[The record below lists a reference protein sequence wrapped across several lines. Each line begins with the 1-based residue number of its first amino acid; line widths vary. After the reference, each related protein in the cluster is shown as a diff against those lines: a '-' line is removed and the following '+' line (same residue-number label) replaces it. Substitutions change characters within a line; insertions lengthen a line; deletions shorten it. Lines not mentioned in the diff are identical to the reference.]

1 MGEWI
6 LTGFGFAFAPLNVA
20 AMTLGVVIG
29 MAAGAIPGLT
39 GATAMTILLPLTFA
53 FPAETG
59 ILFLLAIWNA
69 AVYAGSI
76 PAIVLDIPGTAA
88 AASVAIEGHEMA
100 RRGLARR
107 ALRASV
113 IGSTV
118 GGFVSAAALLFLSPP
133 LAALSLRFGPAELF
147 AFAFFGMATVVSLSS
162 GSLLRG
168 LIGALIG
175 LLMATV
181 GLSPDGRP
189 RFVFDPEFISGFPL
203 IPTLI
208 GVFTIPVVLDL
219 ILEQRRRIAVDTAR
233 RWEKDSFLFRAADWA
248 ANAVNFARSAV
259 IGVVV
264 GILPGAGPT
273 IAGFVAYGEARRAA
287 RPPHEFGRGDVR
299 GVIAADTANNA
310 AVFSSLVP
318 ALTLGIPGSVDAVII
333 LAALTMHGLL
343 PGPQLFDR
351 TPEIVYT
358 VFAGIFVANAL
369 MLLAGVTGAR
379 WIARVTRVRLSVL
392 APVILILS
400 LLGAYAYHN
409 NAFDVA
415 LALGLGLAAWVLR
428 LIGVPLAPLILGLI
442 LGVPLETHFT
452 QATTLY
458 DGPWAAFALR
468 PIALTFLVLA
478 MAGIAWSL
486 WRDLRARRRA
496 ARNPEEETR

>member
-6 LTGFGFAFAPLNVA
+6 LTGLGFAFEPLNVA
-20 AMTLGVVIG
+20 AMALGVAIG

-76 PAIVLDIPGTAA
+76 PGIVLNIPGTAA

-100 RRGLARR
+100 KRGLARR

-113 IGSTV
+113 VGSTV
-118 GGFVSAAALLFLSPP
+118 GGFASAAALLLLSPP

-147 AFAFFGMATVVSLSS
+147 AFSFFGMATVVSLSS
-162 GSLLRG
+162 GSLIRG
-168 LIGALIG
+168 AISAVIG
-175 LLMATV
+175 LFLATV
-181 GLSPDGRP
+181 GISPEGVN
-189 RFVFDPEFISGFPL
+189 RFVLDPELISGFPL

-208 GVFTIPVVLDL
+208 GVFTIPVVLEL
-219 ILEQRRRIAVDTAR
+219 ILEQRRQIAVDTR
-233 RWEKDSFLFRAADWA
+233 TGWGRDDFLFRLADWA
-248 ANAVNFARSAV
+248 RHGVNFARSSV

-273 IAGFVAYGEARRAA
+273 IAGFVAYGEARRSA
-287 RPPHEFGRGDVR
+287 RRPHEFGRGDVR

-333 LAALTMHGLL
+333 MAALTMHGLL
-343 PGPQLFDR
+343 PGPTLFDR
-351 TPEIVYT
+351 SPEVVYT

-369 MLLAGVTGAR
+369 MLLAGVTCAR
-379 WIARVTRVRLSVL
+379 WIAGVTRIRLSVL

-415 LALGLGLAAWVLR
+415 LALGVGLAGWVLR
-428 LIGVPLAPLILGLI
+428 LAGVPLAPLILGLI

-452 QATTLY
+452 QAMTLY
-458 DGPWAAFALR
+458 GDPWSAFALR
-468 PIALTFLVLA
+468 PIALAFLALA
-478 MAGIAWSL
+478 VAGIVWSL
-486 WRDLRARRRA
+486 WRDLRERRRA
-496 ARNPEEETR
+496 ARETEEETS